1 MMEVGFFAL
10 VGDLYKILAFI
21 VLGCI
26 ALSSIIFPLFVSA
39 EEDTPA
45 PLLLYLFTPLIIAG
59 CIKLMQLI
67 L

>member
-1 MMEVGFFAL
+1 MEVGFFVL

-21 VLGCI
+21 ILGI
-26 ALSSIIFPLFVSA
+26 VALSSIIFPLFLSA
-39 EEDTPA
+39 EEDTPV

-59 CIKLMQLI
+59 CIKLMGLI